1 MIHFFLHK
9 LVSVALLSL
18 IVGALT
24 LFLAYLTVST
34 VPTPNISNDTVQ
46 QTFFAPSTF
55 TDVSYQHNLTH
66 SHIQH
71 TGEISDLIDVTSAGA
86 CADDFDND
94 GWIDLLFTGGGGL
107 TRFYG
112 DKSWWQSHSNI
123 RFYKNNKG
131 VFEQVK
137 NITGLE
143 LPGSTTS
150 CAAADFDLDGHVDIV
165 IGTTKQ
171 DFLFKNNGDLTFSR
185 VPLFSQLT
193 NDVWT
198 SHISIADIDNDGDP
212 DIHLSHFLR
221 YQKNQKSLENATG
234 FSEQHQRQFDA
245 NSFDGLRNQLI
256 RNQGQFVFNDATSEL
271 GLNDLSERSVSA
283 NWYDF
288 DHDNRQDLIVLNRS
302 DQPIRVFLN
311 KPQGFQ
317 LANSEKWILQAN
329 NNHSFS
335 QGQEINDTFPISMIT
350 RPAGLASLVS
360 TIALEQ
366 TPTDISWTS
375 DLVNH
380 QQIYLNYWGAFFA
393 DLNNDG
399 FTDSA
404 LASGGYQV
412 DPFAHKMT
420 IPSDNICATQ
430 QHQNALVD
438 APKFT
443 LKTCF
448 SGAKS
453 SSRGAIKLDFN
464 NDGQIDILFANNN
477 DFPQLLENNS
487 SAASRWI
494 SLQIAPQQR
503 FQYAK
508 VKVSTADKNVVK
520 SVSDHSALFGQHD
533 PRIHFGLGNLTQV
546 LVSLIDNSGEIV
558 FEQVLDSNFI
568 YHLQQGEWLER
579 SLLSRFE
586 QIKKDSLSSVLDS
599 IRFSLGQGLPQA
611 VWDKSQYLI
620 MSLDEQQNTE
630 LARLLNNASNIRHLG
645 LYHLLLDS
653 KHSAVMHASMQ
664 AIKKVEH
671 ESSVRDLLYRLD
683 NAYSQQFCAI
693 ADTFA
698 HWFQEE
704 EAVVRSKYKA
714 VPHLIRRLDDKDPS
728 VVACSANALGHSE
741 HANAASAILDLYHQS
756 PVESRPELVKA
767 LGNIRQGEAIPLLRN
782 LVANSNDIEVIQQA
796 IIALTRLND
805 LSLGEHI
812 KAGMNNNAQSA
823 FLYLAIATIEYAQ
836 DSVVVG
842 VEDRYQWLSDGGSVN
857 INFAVLPNQSSK
869 IAYLRAAYDNQLTL
883 PHLAD
888 LQASL
893 NASLLN
899 LAAKQKLRLNSL
911 KSGEL
916 EIILSLDLDDELH
929 HHLSKASEHF
939 ATLAPVSALTNRQ
952 LNNLLN
958 IFAVLNENQMR
969 TLFNTINQRAS
980 LFTPKVAPQQMLQNC
995 TPAKAN
1001 YKTDLLKGKDQSIL
1015 SLFLLCDLARS
1026 INQLTLGEIGDQING
1041 IYSSQT
1047 PNYPINGLLNELAE
1061 LLSPNL
1067 AKKLSAAVLFQSDLD
1082 RELKAQWAIEQPASD
1097 QYKKNWLT
1105 THLMKDEDLVNQ
1117 LLNQNNGYLMIKE
1130 VIEKRNIALNEVF
1143 SEKTVQ
1149 RLRSYAHLH
1158 QYMLDHH

>member
-18 IVGALT
+18 IVGL
-24 LFLAYLTVST
+24 LILCLAYFTVSNPLAPNT
-34 VPTPNISNDTVQ
+34 PTDSVQ
-46 QTFFAPSTF
+46 QLFVAPSSF
-55 TDVSYQHNLTH
+55 TDVSFQHNLTH

-86 CADDFDND
+86 CVDDFDND
-94 GWIDLLFTGGGGL
+94 GWIDILFTGGGGL

-112 DKSWWQSHSNI
+112 DKSWWQSHNNI
-123 RFYKNNKG
+123 QFYRNDKG
-131 VFEQVK
+131 TFEQAK

-143 LPGSTTS
+143 VPGSTTS

-165 IGTTKQ
+165 IGTTKR
-171 DFLFKNNGDLTFSR
+171 DFLFKNNGDLTFSSI
-185 VPLFSQLT
+185 PLFSQLT

-245 NSFDGLRNQLI
+245 NSFDGLRNQLL
-256 RNQGQFVFNDATSEL
+256 RNQGQFEFDDVTSEL

-288 DHDNRQDLIVLNRS
+288 DEDNRQDLIVLNRS

-311 KPQGFQ
+311 KPLGFQ
-317 LANSEKWILQAN
+317 LATSEKWILQAN

-335 QGQEINDTFPISMIT
+335 QGQEINDAFPISMIT

-360 TIALEQ
+360 NIALGK
-366 TPTDISWTS
+366 TPTDMSWTS
-375 DLVNH
+375 ELVNH

-420 IPSDNICATQ
+420 IPSANICATQ

-438 APKFT
+438 APKFS
-443 LKTCF
+443 LKSCF
-448 SGAKS
+448 SGANS

-464 NDGQIDILFANNN
+464 NDGKIDILFANNN

-487 SAASRWI
+487 IATSRWI
-494 SLQIAPQQR
+494 ALDIAPQQR

-508 VKVSTADKNVVK
+508 IKVSVANKEVVK

-546 LVSLIDNSGEIV
+546 LVSLIDKSGEIV
-558 FEQVLDSNFI
+558 FEQVLDSNLI
-568 YHLQQGEWLER
+568 YQLQQGEWVEK
-579 SLLSRFE
+579 SFLSRFE
-586 QIKKDSLSSVLDS
+586 QTEKDSLSSVLDS
-599 IRFSLGQGLPQA
+599 IRFSLGQGFTQA
-611 VWDKSQYLI
+611 IWDKSQYLLV
-620 MSLDEQQNTE
+620 SLNEQQNAE
-630 LARLLNNASNIRHLG
+630 LARLLNDTANIRHLG

-653 KHSAVMHASMQ
+653 KHIEVMQASMQ

-683 NAYSQQFCAI
+683 NAQSQQFCAI

-741 HANAASAILDLYHQS
+741 HANAASAILDSYHQA
-756 PVESRPELVKA
+756 PIESRPELVKA

-782 LVANSNDIEVIQQA
+782 LVANSNNIEVIQQA

-805 LSLGEHI
+805 LSLGKHI
-812 KAGMNNNAQSA
+812 KAGMNNNAQHA
-823 FLYLAIATIEYAQ
+823 FLTLAIATIEHAQ

-842 VEDRYQWLSDGGSVN
+842 VEDRHQWLSQRRAIN
-857 INFAVLPNQSSK
+857 INFALLPNQGSK
-869 IAYLRAAYDNQLTL
+869 KAYLRAAYDNQLTL
-883 PHLAD
+883 PHLVD

-893 NASLLN
+893 DASLLN
-899 LAAKQKLRLNSL
+899 LAAKQKLRLNRL
-911 KSGEL
+911 KNDEL
-916 EIILSLDLDDELH
+916 EIILSLELDDELH
-929 HHLSKASEHF
+929 YYLSKASEHF
-939 ATLAPVSALTNRQ
+939 ATLAPISTLTNKQ

-958 IFAVLNENQMR
+958 IFAVLNKNQMR
-969 TLFNTINQRAS
+969 TLFSTINQRAS
-980 LFTPKVAPQQMLQNC
+980 LFTPKVTPQHMLQNC
-995 TPAKAN
+995 TSAKAN
-1001 YKTDLLKGKDQSIL
+1001 YKTDILDHADQSIL
-1015 SLFLLCDLARS
+1015 SLFLLCELARN
-1026 INQLTLGEIGDQING
+1026 INQLPLGEIGDQISA

-1047 PNYPINGLLNELAE
+1047 PNYPINRLLNELAE

-1082 RELKAQWAIEQPASD
+1082 KQLKAQWAIEQPALD

-1117 LLNQNNGYLMIKE
+1117 LLSQNNGYLVIKE
-1130 VIEKRNIALNEVF
+1130 IIEKRNVATSEVF

-1149 RLRSYAHLH
+1149 RMRSYAHLY
-1158 QYMLDHH
+1158 QYMVDHP